1 MTRTVQVH
9 TALGAEHLKFRAMRG
24 HEGLSQLFEFE
35 VDMVSTSFSLDLK
48 TLLGTSLTIEL
59 QDGGAPRFLNGTV
72 VRFEL
77 VGRANETGRHY
88 IYRALVQPWLW
99 YLTRTTDCRIF
110 QNKSVPEVLDD
121 VLGKYGFQFEKRLTG
136 NYRPWEY
143 CVQYQESD
151 FAFVSRLMEHE
162 GIAYHFEHSNGAHLL
177 VLADDTGGY
186 ARLPGYA
193 TIPYRPRDRVVNAME
208 PCIDRWRISE
218 QITSGRVM
226 LDDFDFKK
234 SRASL
239 QSVQQDPKGHEHSTY
254 EVYEWLG
261 GYSEHGQGDAYAK
274 VRLQEL
280 QCAHE
285 LASGHT
291 NVLGMAPGYLFE
303 MTHCPREADNREYLV
318 TETRYDLQEP
328 EYSSGGSAESVC
340 EFDFTVLPSTVAYR
354 PARKTPKPRTNGP
367 QTATVVGPE
376 EIWTDRFGRVKLQF
390 RWDRYGQSDE
400 NSSCWVRVS
409 SNWAGANYGTMHMPR
424 VGQEVIVDFI
434 GGEPDRPIITGRV
447 YNSDQMPPWE
457 LPANATA
464 SGILTRS
471 STGGAA
477 NQANML
483 RFEDRTG
490 AEQILLHAERNLDVE
505 VEADETHTTGGTRT
519 TLIKGH
525 ESATYQSGETRDITA
540 GAKETIT
547 GGDTR
552 DVKGGFGETISGGVN
567 QTISGGK
574 TRMLSGGLNDTIT
587 GGVKLAITGGFNG
600 TIDGQEIRFVSA
612 GRNDTIDASNT
623 VLVNGPSTTTVTG
636 PTVHTSPDVTF
647 NTTNHIHNT
656 TQHVINTTTYN
667 TTSTTYN
674 NLTVNYTNNSATY
687 INNYAKSSDWRL
699 FRAGGV
705 GLRIS
710 LVGMSFD
717 VWGARLQ
724 YYAGLNA
731 QIATVKI
738 DTAVFSLKNKPLE
751 VSAKGLAIANKGML
765 IATGGLAAKFKVL
778 TLVV

>member
-1 MTRTVQVH
+1 MPRTVQVH
-9 TALGAEHLKFRAMRG
+9 TVLSTEQLKFRAMRG

-35 VDMVSTSFSLDLK
+35 VDMVSTSFNLDLK
-48 TLLGTSLTIEL
+48 RLLGTSLTLAISDE
-59 QDGGAPRFLNGTV
+59 GAPRYLNGTV

-99 YLTRTTDCRIF
+99 YLTRTSDCRIF
-110 QNKSVPEVLDD
+110 QNQSVPEVLDA
-121 VLGKYGFQFEKRLTG
+121 VLGKYSFQFEKRLG
-136 NYRPWEY
+136 ASYRPWEY

-162 GIAYHFEHSNGAHLL
+162 GIAYHFEHSNGSHLL
-177 VLADDTGGY
+177 VLADDAGSY
-186 ARLPGYA
+186 RKLPGHA
-193 TIPYRPRDRVVNAME
+193 RIPYRPRDRVVNALE
-208 PCIDRWRISE
+208 PCIDRWRVAE

-226 LDDFDFKK
+226 LDDFDFRK

-239 QSVQQDPKGHEHSTY
+239 QSVQQDPKGHDHATY

-261 GYSEHGQGDAYAK
+261 GYSEHQQGDAYAK
-274 VRLQEL
+274 IRLQEL

-291 NVLGMAPGYLFE
+291 NVVGMAPGHLFE

-318 TETRYDLQEP
+318 TETRYDLREP
-328 EYSSGGSAESVC
+328 EYATGGSSESVC
-340 EFDFTVLPSTVAYR
+340 EFDFTVLPSGVPYR
-354 PARKTPKPRTNGP
+354 PARTTPRPRTNGP

-505 VEADETHTTGGTRT
+505 VEADETHTTDGTRT

-525 ESATYQSGETRDITA
+525 ESATYQDGETRDITA
-540 GAKETIT
+540 GAKESIT

-552 DVKGGFGETISGGVN
+552 DVTGGFDETVSGGVT
-567 QTISGGK
+567 QRISGGK
-574 TRMLSGGLNDTIT
+574 TRTLSGGLDDTIT

-600 TIDGQEIRFVSA
+600 TINGQEIRFVSA
-612 GRNDTIDASNT
+612 GRNDTINTSNN
-623 VLVNGPSTTTVTG
+623 VHVNGPSNTTVTG

-656 TQHVINTTTYN
+656 TQHVINTNVYH
-667 TTSTTYN
+667 TTSNTYKN
-674 NLTVNYTNNSATY
+674 ITNDYTNNSKTY
-687 INNYAKSSDWRL
+687 INNYAKSNDWRWY
-699 FRAGGV
+699 RAGGV
-705 GLRIS
+705 GARFSAVGLALDLWGLRQQNYILNS
-710 LVGMSFD
+710 QFSAIRLD
-717 VWGARLQ
+717 V
-724 YYAGLNA
+724 
-731 QIATVKI
+731 
-738 DTAVFSLKNKPLE
+738 AVFRSQN
-751 VSAKGLAIANKGML
+751 SATEIEGKGLKVANIGMKIAS
-765 IATGGLAAKFKVL
+765 GGLAFFAKAMTVKV
-778 TLVV
+778 

>member
-1 MTRTVQVH
+1 MQRTVQVH
-9 TALGAEHLKFRAMRG
+9 TVLSSEQLKFRSMRG
-24 HEGLSQLFEFE
+24 REGLSELFEFE

-48 TLLGTSLTIEL
+48 QLLGTSLTLEL
-59 QDGGAPRFLNGTV
+59 ADEGGPRFLNGTV

-110 QNKSVPEVLDD
+110 QNKSVPEVLDE

-136 NYRPWEY
+136 SYPTWEY

-162 GIAYHFEHSNGAHLL
+162 GIAYHFEHADGSHLL
-177 VLADDTGGY
+177 VLADDAGSY
-186 ARLPGYA
+186 KPLPGHA
-193 TIPYRPRDRVVNAME
+193 SIAYRPRDRVVNALE
-208 PCIDRWRISE
+208 PCIDQWRVAE

-226 LDDFDFKK
+226 LDDFDFRK

-239 QSVQQDPKGHEHSTY
+239 QSVQQDPKPHDHSTY

-261 GYSEHGQGDAYAK
+261 GYTEHQQGDAYAK
-274 VRLQEL
+274 IRLQEL

-285 LASGHT
+285 LAAGHT
-291 NVLGMAPGYLFE
+291 NVVGMAPGYLFQ
-303 MTHCPREADNREYLV
+303 MTHCPRESDNREYLV
-318 TETRYDLQEP
+318 TETRYDLREP
-328 EYSSGGSAESVC
+328 EYSSGGSSESVC
-340 EFDFTVLPSTVAYR
+340 EFDFTVLPSSVPYR
-354 PARKTPKPRTNGP
+354 PARKTPRPRTNGP

-390 RWDRYGQSDE
+390 RWDRYGQSNE

-409 SNWAGANYGTMHMPR
+409 SSWAGANYGTMHMPR

-434 GGEPDRPIITGRV
+434 GGEPDRPIVTGRV

-505 VEADETHTTGGTRT
+505 VEADETHTTDGTRT

-525 ESATYQSGETRDITA
+525 ESATYKDGETRDITA
-540 GAKETIT
+540 GARETIT

-552 DVKGGFGETISGGVN
+552 SVTGGFTETVTGGVN

-574 TRMLSGGLNDTIT
+574 TRVLSGGLNDTIT
-587 GGVKLAITGGFNG
+587 GGVNSTITGGYHG
-600 TIDGQEIRFVSA
+600 TINGQEVRFVSA
-612 GRNDTIDASNT
+612 GRQDTIDASNT
-623 VLVNGPSTTTVTG
+623 VVVNGPSTTTVTG

-656 TQHVINTTTYN
+656 TQHVINTTVYN
-667 TTSTTYN
+667 TTSNTYN
-674 NLTVNYTNNSATY
+674 NLAVSYTNNSVSYT
-687 INNYAKSSDWRL
+687 NNYAKSSDWRL
-699 FRAGGV
+699 TRSGGAGFRFGA
-705 GLRIS
+705 
-710 LVGMSFD
+710 VGMSLDF
-717 VWGARLQ
+717 WGVRQQFYGINSQ
-724 YYAGLNA
+724 Y
-731 QIATVKI
+731 
-738 DTAVFSLKNKPLE
+738 AVLKVDFLTYK
-751 VSAKGLAIANKGML
+751 IANKGIDITNQAMEVGRTAL
-765 IATGGLAAKFKVL
+765 RFYMDGMAAYAQAMH
-778 TLVV
+778 LVM

>member
-1 MTRTVQVH
+1 MQRTVQVH
-9 TALGAEHLKFRAMRG
+9 TVLSSEQLKFRSMRG
-24 HEGLSQLFEFE
+24 REGLSELFEFE

-48 TLLGTSLTIEL
+48 QLLGTSLTLEL
-59 QDGGAPRFLNGTV
+59 ADEGGPRFLNGTV

-110 QNKSVPEVLDD
+110 QNKSVPEVLDE

-136 NYRPWEY
+136 SYPTWEY

-162 GIAYHFEHSNGAHLL
+162 GIAYHFEHADGSHLL
-177 VLADDTGGY
+177 VLADDAGSY
-186 ARLPGYA
+186 KPLPGHA
-193 TIPYRPRDRVVNAME
+193 SIPYRPRDRVVNALE
-208 PCIDRWRISE
+208 PCIDQWRVAE

-226 LDDFDFKK
+226 LDDFDFRK

-239 QSVQQDPKGHEHSTY
+239 QSVQQDPKPHDHSTY

-261 GYSEHGQGDAYAK
+261 GYTEHQQGDAYAK
-274 VRLQEL
+274 IRLQEL

-285 LASGHT
+285 LAAGHT
-291 NVLGMAPGYLFE
+291 NVVGMAPGHLFQ
-303 MTHCPREADNREYLV
+303 MTHCPRESDNREYLV
-318 TETRYDLQEP
+318 TETRYDLREP
-328 EYSSGGSAESVC
+328 EYSSGGSSESVC
-340 EFDFTVLPSTVAYR
+340 EFDFTVLPSSVPYR
-354 PARKTPKPRTNGP
+354 PARKTPRPRTNGP

-390 RWDRYGQSDE
+390 RWDRYGQSNE

-409 SNWAGANYGTMHMPR
+409 SSWAGANYGTMHMPR

-434 GGEPDRPIITGRV
+434 GGEPDRPIVTGRV

-471 STGGAA
+471 SSGGAA

-505 VEADETHTTGGTRT
+505 VEADETHTTDGTRT

-525 ESATYQSGETRDITA
+525 ESATYQDGETRDITA

-552 DVKGGFGETISGGVN
+552 SVTGGFTETVTGGVN

-574 TRMLSGGLNDTIT
+574 TRVLSGGLNDTIT
-587 GGVKLAITGGFNG
+587 GGVNSTITGGYHG
-600 TIDGQEIRFVSA
+600 TINGQEVRFVSA
-612 GRNDTIDASNT
+612 GRQDTIDASNT
-623 VLVNGPSTTTVTG
+623 VVVNGPSTTTVTG

-656 TQHVINTTTYN
+656 TQHVINTTVYN
-667 TTSTTYN
+667 TTSNTYN
-674 NLTVNYTNNSATY
+674 NLAVSYTNNSVSYT
-687 INNYAKSSDWRL
+687 NNYAKSSDWRL
-699 FRAGGV
+699 TRSGGAGFRFGA
-705 GLRIS
+705 
-710 LVGMSFD
+710 VGMSLDF
-717 VWGARLQ
+717 WGVRQQFYGINSQ
-724 YYAGLNA
+724 Y
-731 QIATVKI
+731 
-738 DTAVFSLKNKPLE
+738 AVLKVDFLTFK
-751 VSAKGLAIANKGML
+751 IANKGIDITNQAMEVGRT
-765 IATGGLAAKFKVL
+765 AVRFYMDGMAAYAQAMH
-778 TLVV
+778 LVM

>member
-9 TALGAEHLKFRAMRG
+9 TVLSAEQLKFRAMRG
-24 HEGLSQLFEFE
+24 REALSQLFEFE
-35 VDMVSTSFSLDLK
+35 VDMVSPSFNLDLK
-48 TLLGTSLTIEL
+48 KLLGTSLTIEVT
-59 QDGGAPRFLNGTV
+59 DGGAPRFLNGTV

-88 IYRALVQPWLW
+88 VYRALVQPWLW

-110 QNKSVPEVLDD
+110 QNKSVPEVLDE
-121 VLGKYGFQFEKRLTG
+121 VLGKYGFEFEKRLTG
-136 NYRPWEY
+136 SYRPWEY

-162 GIAYHFEHSNGAHLL
+162 GIAYHFEHANNSHLL

-186 ARLPGYA
+186 RKLPGYA
-193 TIPYRPRDRVVNAME
+193 TIPYRPRDRVLHAME
-208 PCIDRWRISE
+208 PCIDKWRASE

-239 QSVQQDPKGHEHSTY
+239 QSVRQDPKGHDHSTY

-261 GYSEHGQGDAYAK
+261 GYSEHQQGDTYARI
-274 VRLQEL
+274 RLQEL

-285 LASGHT
+285 LAAGHT
-291 NVLGMAPGYLFE
+291 NVVGMAPGYLFE
-303 MTHCPREADNREYLV
+303 MTHCPRESDNREYLV

-328 EYSSGGSAESVC
+328 EYSTGTGTESVC
-340 EFDFTVLPSTVAYR
+340 QFDFTVLPSNVPYR

-447 YNSDQMPPWE
+447 YNNDQMPPWE

-471 STGGAA
+471 SAGGAA

-483 RFEDRTG
+483 RFEDRSG

-519 TLIKGH
+519 TLVKGH

-540 GAKETIT
+540 GAKETIA

-552 DVKGGFGETISGGVN
+552 DVTGGFSETVSGGVT

-574 TRMLSGGLNDTIT
+574 KRTLSGGLNDTIS
-587 GGVKLAITGGFNG
+587 GGVNLAITGGFHG
-600 TIDGQEIRFVSA
+600 TIDGKEIRFVSG
-612 GRNDTIDASNT
+612 GRNDTIDTSNT
-623 VLVNGPSTTTVTG
+623 VLVNGPSNTTVTG

-656 TQHVINTTTYN
+656 TQHVINTSIYN
-667 TTSTTYN
+667 TTSNTYN
-674 NLTVNYTNNSATY
+674 NLTVNYTNNSISYT
-687 INNYAKSSDWRL
+687 NNYSKSSDWRW
-699 FRAGGV
+699 FRLGGT
-705 GLRIS
+705 GLNMDVSGIS
-710 LVGMSFD
+710 LGVVAVRSMAIGVQAQAIGVKLEAVGAE
-717 VWGARLQ
+717 W
-724 YYAGLNA
+724 
-731 QIATVKI
+731 
-738 DTAVFSLKNKPLE
+738 KNKAMSLGD
-751 VSAKGLAIANKGML
+751 AGAL
-765 IATGGLAAKFKVL
+765 IQLVGTEIKTGGLRAGIQALKIL
-778 TLVV
+778 L

>member
-9 TALGAEHLKFRAMRG
+9 TVLSAEQLKFRAMRG
-24 HEGLSQLFEFE
+24 REALSQLFEFE
-35 VDMVSTSFSLDLK
+35 VDMVSPSFNLDLK
-48 TLLGTSLTIEL
+48 KLLGTSLTIEVT
-59 QDGGAPRFLNGTV
+59 DGGAPRFLNGTV

-88 IYRALVQPWLW
+88 VYRALVQPWLW

-110 QNKSVPEVLDD
+110 QNKSVPEVLDE
-121 VLGKYGFQFEKRLTG
+121 VLGKYGFEFEKRLTG
-136 NYRPWEY
+136 SYRPWEY

-162 GIAYHFEHSNGAHLL
+162 GIAYHFEHSSDSHLL

-186 ARLPGYA
+186 GKLPGYPA
-193 TIPYRPRDRVVNAME
+193 IAYRPRDRVLHAME
-208 PCIDRWRISE
+208 PCIDQWRVAE

-239 QSVQQDPKGHEHSTY
+239 QSVRQDPKGHDHSSY

-261 GYSEHGQGDAYAK
+261 GYSEHQQGDTYATI
-274 VRLQEL
+274 RLQEL

-285 LASGHT
+285 LAAGHT
-291 NVLGMAPGYLFE
+291 NVVGMAPGYLFE
-303 MTHCPREADNREYLV
+303 MTHCPRESDNREYLV

-328 EYSSGGSAESVC
+328 EYSTGATESIC
-340 EFDFTVLPSTVAYR
+340 QFDFTVLPSNVPYR

-390 RWDRYGQSDE
+390 RWDRYGQADE

-447 YNSDQMPPWE
+447 YNNDQMPPWE

-471 STGGAA
+471 SSGGAA

-505 VEADETHTTGGTRT
+505 VEADETHTTDGTRT
-519 TLIKGH
+519 TVIGGH
-525 ESATYQSGETRDITA
+525 ESSTYKSGETRDITA

-552 DVKGGFGETISGGVN
+552 DVAGGFKETVTGGVT
-567 QTISGGK
+567 QSISGGK
-574 TRMLSGGLNDTIT
+574 KRTLSGGLNDTIT
-587 GGVKLAITGGFNG
+587 GGVKLAITGGFHG
-600 TIDGQEIRFVSA
+600 TIDGQEIRFVSG
-612 GRNDTIDASNT
+612 GRNDTINTSNT
-623 VLVNGPSTTTVTG
+623 VLVDGPSNTTVTG

-656 TQHVINTTTYN
+656 TQHVINTNVYN
-667 TTSTTYN
+667 TTSNTYN
-674 NLTVNYTNNSATY
+674 NLTVNYTNNSISYT
-687 INNYAKSSDWRL
+687 NNYSKSSDWRW
-699 FRAGGV
+699 FRLGGT
-705 GLRIS
+705 GLNMDVSGIS
-710 LVGMSFD
+710 LGVVAVRSMAIGVQAQAIGVKLEAVGAE
-717 VWGARLQ
+717 W
-724 YYAGLNA
+724 
-731 QIATVKI
+731 
-738 DTAVFSLKNKPLE
+738 KNKAMSLGD
-751 VSAKGLAIANKGML
+751 AGAL
-765 IATGGLAAKFKVL
+765 IQLVGTEIKTGGLRAGIQALKIL
-778 TLVV
+778 L

>member
-1 MTRTVQVH
+1 MPRTVQVH
-9 TALGAEHLKFRAMRG
+9 TVLSAEQLKFRAMRG

-35 VDMVSTSFSLDLK
+35 VDMVSTSFNLDLK
-48 TLLGTSLTIEL
+48 RLLGTSLTLAIAD
-59 QDGGAPRFLNGTV
+59 DGTTRYLNGTV

-110 QNKSVPEVLDD
+110 QNQSVPEVLDA

-136 NYRPWEY
+136 SYRPWEY

-162 GIAYHFEHSNGAHLL
+162 GIAYHFEHGNGSHLL

-186 ARLPGYA
+186 HPLPGHA
-193 TIPYRPRDRVVNAME
+193 RIPYRPRDRVVNALE
-208 PCIDRWRISE
+208 PCIDRWRVAE

-226 LDDFDFKK
+226 LDDFDFRK

-239 QSVQQDPKGHEHSTY
+239 QSVQQDPKGHDHATY

-261 GYSEHGQGDAYAK
+261 GYSEHQQGDAYAK
-274 VRLQEL
+274 IRLQEL

-291 NVLGMAPGYLFE
+291 NVVGMAPGHLFE

-318 TETRYDLQEP
+318 TGTRYDLREP
-328 EYSSGGSAESVC
+328 EYSTGGSSESVC
-340 EFDFTVLPSTVAYR
+340 EFDFTVLPSAVPYR
-354 PARKTPKPRTNGP
+354 PARTTPRPRTNGP

-434 GGEPDRPIITGRV
+434 GGQPDRPIITGRV

-505 VEADETHTTGGTRT
+505 VEADETHTTDGTRT

-525 ESATYQSGETRDITA
+525 ESATYQDGETRDITA
-540 GAKETIT
+540 GATETIT

-552 DVKGGFGETISGGVN
+552 DVTGGFSETVSGGVT
-567 QTISGGK
+567 QRITGGK
-574 TRMLSGGLNDTIT
+574 TRTLSGGLNDTIS
-587 GGVKLAITGGFNG
+587 GGVTLAISGGFNG

-612 GRNDTIDASNT
+612 GRNDTINTSNT
-623 VLVNGPSTTTVTG
+623 VHVNGPSNTTVTG

-656 TQHVINTTTYN
+656 TQHVINTNVYN
-667 TTSTTYN
+667 TTSKVYKNITN
-674 NLTVNYTNNSATY
+674 DYTNNSKTY
-687 INNYAKSSDWRL
+687 INNYAKSNDWRWY
-699 FRAGGV
+699 RAGGV
-705 GLRIS
+705 GARFSAVGLALDLWGLRQQNYILNS
-710 LVGMSFD
+710 QFSGIRLD
-717 VWGARLQ
+717 V
-724 YYAGLNA
+724 
-731 QIATVKI
+731 
-738 DTAVFSLKNKPLE
+738 AVFRSQNSATEIEGKMLKVANIGMK
-751 VSAKGLAIANKGML
+751 IAS
-765 IATGGLAAKFKVL
+765 GGLAFAAKAMTVKV
-778 TLVV
+778 

>member
-1 MTRTVQVH
+1 MPRTVQVH
-9 TALGAEHLKFRAMRG
+9 TVLSAEQLKFRAMRG
-24 HEGLSQLFEFE
+24 REGLSQLFEFE

-48 TLLGTSLTIEL
+48 QLLGTSLTLEL
-59 QDGGAPRFLNGTV
+59 ADEGAPRFLNGTV

-110 QNKSVPEVLDD
+110 QNKSVPEVLDE
-121 VLGKYGFQFEKRLTG
+121 VLGKYGFQFDKRLTG
-136 NYRPWEY
+136 SYPAMEY

-162 GIAYHFEHSNGAHLL
+162 GIAYHFEHGNGSHLL
-177 VLADDTGGY
+177 VLADDTGSY
-186 ARLPGYA
+186 KPLPGHA
-193 TIPYRPRDRVVNAME
+193 SIAYRPRDRVLNALE
-208 PCIDRWRISE
+208 PCIDQWRVAE

-239 QSVQQDPKGHEHSTY
+239 QSVQQDPKAHEHSTY

-261 GYSEHGQGDAYAK
+261 GYSEHQQGDAYAK

-291 NVLGMAPGYLFE
+291 NVVGMAPGYLFE
-303 MTHCPREADNREYLV
+303 MTHCPRESDNREYLV
-318 TETRYDLQEP
+318 TETRYNLQEP
-328 EYSSGGSAESVC
+328 EYSTGGSSESVC
-340 EFDFTVLPSTVAYR
+340 EFDFTVLPSSVAYR
-354 PARKTPKPRTNGP
+354 PARTTPRPRTNGP

-471 STGGAA
+471 SAGGAA

-483 RFEDRTG
+483 RFEDRSG

-540 GAKETIT
+540 GAKETIS

-552 DVKGGFGETISGGVN
+552 SVTGGFTETVAGGVT

-574 TRMLSGGLNDTIT
+574 TRSIGGGLNDTIT
-587 GGVKLAITGGFNG
+587 GGVKLAISGGFNG

-612 GRNDTIDASNT
+612 GRQDTINASNT
-623 VLVNGPSTTTVTG
+623 VQVNGPSTTTVTG

-656 TQHVINTTTYN
+656 TQHVINTSVYN
-667 TTSTTYN
+667 TTSNTYN
-674 NLTVNYTNNSATY
+674 NLTNNYTNNSVSYT
-687 INNYAKSSDWRL
+687 NNYAKSSDWRL
-699 FRAGGV
+699 ARSGGV
-705 GLRIS
+705 GFRFGAVGAS
-710 LVGMSFD
+710 LDF
-717 VWGARLQ
+717 WGVRQQFYGINSQ
-724 YYAGLNA
+724 Y
-731 QIATVKI
+731 
-738 DTAVFSLKNKPLE
+738 AVLKVDFLTFK
-751 VSAKGLAIANKGML
+751 IANKGTDITKEAIQVGNAALRFLMD
-765 IATGGLAAKFKVL
+765 GLATYAQAMHIVM
-778 TLVV
+778 

>member
-9 TALGAEHLKFRAMRG
+9 TVLSAEQLKFRAMRG
-24 HEGLSQLFEFE
+24 REALSQLFEFE
-35 VDMVSTSFSLDLK
+35 VDMVSPSFNLDLK
-48 TLLGTSLTIEL
+48 KLLGTSLTIEVT
-59 QDGGAPRFLNGTV
+59 DGGAPRFLNGTV

-88 IYRALVQPWLW
+88 VYRALVQPWLW

-110 QNKSVPEVLDD
+110 QNKSVPEVLDE
-121 VLGKYGFQFEKRLTG
+121 VLGKYGFEFEKRLTG
-136 NYRPWEY
+136 SYRPWEY

-162 GIAYHFEHSNGAHLL
+162 GIAYHFEHSSDSHLL

-186 ARLPGYA
+186 GKLPGYPA
-193 TIPYRPRDRVVNAME
+193 IAYRPRDRVLHAME
-208 PCIDRWRISE
+208 PCIDQWRVAE

-239 QSVQQDPKGHEHSTY
+239 QSVRQDPKGHDHSSY

-261 GYSEHGQGDAYAK
+261 GYSEHQQGDTYATI
-274 VRLQEL
+274 RLQEL

-285 LASGHT
+285 LAAGHT
-291 NVLGMAPGYLFE
+291 NVVGMAPGYLFE
-303 MTHCPREADNREYLV
+303 MTHCPRESDNREYLV

-328 EYSSGGSAESVC
+328 EYSTGATESIC
-340 EFDFTVLPSTVAYR
+340 QFDFTVLPSNVPYR

-390 RWDRYGQSDE
+390 RWDRYGQADE

-447 YNSDQMPPWE
+447 YNNDQMPPWE

-471 STGGAA
+471 SSGGAA

-505 VEADETHTTGGTRT
+505 VEADETHTTDGTRT
-519 TLIKGH
+519 TVIGGH
-525 ESATYQSGETRDITA
+525 ESSTYKSGETRDITA

-552 DVKGGFGETISGGVN
+552 DVAGGFKETVTGGVT
-567 QTISGGK
+567 QSISGGK
-574 TRMLSGGLNDTIT
+574 KRTLSGGLNDTIT
-587 GGVKLAITGGFNG
+587 GGVKLAITGGFHG
-600 TIDGQEIRFVSA
+600 TIEGQEIRFVSG
-612 GRNDTIDASNT
+612 GRNDTINTSNT
-623 VLVNGPSTTTVTG
+623 VLVDGPSNTTVTG

-656 TQHVINTTTYN
+656 TQHVINTNVYN
-667 TTSTTYN
+667 TTSNTYN
-674 NLTVNYTNNSATY
+674 NLTVNYTNNSISYT
-687 INNYAKSSDWRL
+687 NNYSKSSDWRW
-699 FRAGGV
+699 FRLGGT
-705 GLRIS
+705 GLNMDVSGIS
-710 LVGMSFD
+710 LGVVAVRSMAIGVQAQAIGVKLEAVGAE
-717 VWGARLQ
+717 W
-724 YYAGLNA
+724 
-731 QIATVKI
+731 
-738 DTAVFSLKNKPLE
+738 KNKAMSLGD
-751 VSAKGLAIANKGML
+751 AGAL
-765 IATGGLAAKFKVL
+765 IQLVGTEIKTGGLRAGIQALKIL
-778 TLVV
+778 L

>member
-9 TALGAEHLKFRAMRG
+9 TALNAEQLKFRAMRG
-24 HEGLSQLFEFE
+24 REALSQLFEFE
-35 VDMVSTSFSLDLK
+35 VDMVSPSFNLDLK
-48 TLLGTSLTIEL
+48 KLLGTSLTIEVT
-59 QDGGAPRFLNGTV
+59 DGAAPRYLNGTV

-88 IYRALVQPWLW
+88 VYRALVQPWLW

-110 QNKSVPEVLDD
+110 QNKSVPEVLDE
-121 VLGKYGFQFEKRLTG
+121 VLGKYGFEFEKRLTG
-136 NYRPWEY
+136 SYRPWEY

-162 GIAYHFEHSNGAHLL
+162 GIAYHFEHANNSHLL

-186 ARLPGYA
+186 GKLPGYA
-193 TIPYRPRDRVVNAME
+193 TIAYRPRDRVLHAME
-208 PCIDRWRISE
+208 PCIDQWRVSE

-239 QSVQQDPKGHEHSTY
+239 QSVRQDPKGHDHSTY

-261 GYSEHGQGDAYAK
+261 GYSEHQQGDTYAK
-274 VRLQEL
+274 IRLQEL

-285 LASGHT
+285 LAAGHT
-291 NVLGMAPGYLFE
+291 NVVGMAPGYLFE
-303 MTHCPREADNREYLV
+303 MTHCPRESDNREYLV

-328 EYSSGGSAESVC
+328 EYSTGSTESIC
-340 EFDFTVLPSTVAYR
+340 QFDFTVLPSNVPYR

-447 YNSDQMPPWE
+447 YNNDQMPPWE

-471 STGGAA
+471 SSGGAA

-505 VEADETHTTGGTRT
+505 VEADETHTTDGTRT

-552 DVKGGFGETISGGVN
+552 DVTGGFSETVSGGVT

-574 TRMLSGGLNDTIT
+574 KRTLSGGLNDTIS
-587 GGVKLAITGGFNG
+587 GGVNLAITGGFHG
-600 TIDGQEIRFVSA
+600 TIDGKEIRFVSG
-612 GRNDTIDASNT
+612 GRNDTIDTSNT
-623 VLVNGPSTTTVTG
+623 VLVNGPSNTTVTG

-656 TQHVINTTTYN
+656 TQHVINTNVYN
-667 TTSTTYN
+667 TTSNTYN
-674 NLTVNYTNNSATY
+674 NLTVNYTNNSASYT
-687 INNYAKSSDWRL
+687 NNYSKSSDWRW
-699 FRAGGV
+699 FRLGGT
-705 GLRIS
+705 GLNMDVSGIS
-710 LVGMSFD
+710 LGVVAVRSMAIGVQAQAIGVKLEAVGAE
-717 VWGARLQ
+717 W
-724 YYAGLNA
+724 
-731 QIATVKI
+731 
-738 DTAVFSLKNKPLE
+738 KNKAMSLGD
-751 VSAKGLAIANKGML
+751 AGAL
-765 IATGGLAAKFKVL
+765 IQLVGTEIKTGGLRAGIQALKIL
-778 TLVV
+778 L

>member
-1 MTRTVQVH
+1 MPRTVQVH
-9 TALGAEHLKFRAMRG
+9 TALNAEQLKFRAMRG
-24 HEGLSQLFEFE
+24 QEGLSQLFEFE
-35 VDMVSTSFSLDLK
+35 VDMVSPSFNLDLK
-48 TLLGTSLTIEL
+48 KLLGTSLTLEL
-59 QDGGAPRFLNGTV
+59 QDEGASRFLNGTV

-110 QNKSVPEVLDD
+110 QNKSVPDVLEE
-121 VLGKYGFQFEKRLTG
+121 VLGKYGFEYEKRLTG
-136 NYRPWEY
+136 SYRPWEY

-151 FAFVSRLMEHE
+151 FAFVCRLMEHE
-162 GIAYHFEHSNGAHLL
+162 GIAYHFEHRNGSHLL
-177 VLADDTGGY
+177 VLADDVGGY
-186 ARLPGYA
+186 STLPGHA
-193 TIPYRPRDRVVNAME
+193 TIAYRPRDRVVNAME
-208 PCIDRWRISE
+208 PCIDQWRISE

-226 LDDFDFKK
+226 LDDFDFRK

-239 QSVQQDPKGHEHSTY
+239 QSVQQDPKGHDHSSY

-261 GYSEHGQGDAYAK
+261 GYSENDQGDSYAK
-274 VRLQEL
+274 IRLQEL

-285 LASGHT
+285 LATGHT
-291 NVLGMAPGYLFE
+291 NVAGMAPGYLFQ

-318 TETRYDLQEP
+318 TQTRYDLQEP
-328 EYSSGGSAESVC
+328 EYSTGGTAESVC
-340 EFDFTVLPSTVAYR
+340 EFDFTVLPSSVPYR

-447 YNSDQMPPWE
+447 YNNDQMPPWE

-471 STGGAA
+471 SSGGAA

-519 TLIKGH
+519 TLVKGH

-540 GAKETIT
+540 GAKETIA

-552 DVKGGFGETISGGVN
+552 DVTGGFSETVSGGVT

-574 TRMLSGGLNDTIT
+574 KRTLSGGLNDTIT
-587 GGVKLAITGGFNG
+587 GGVQLAITGGFHG
-600 TIDGQEIRFVSA
+600 TIDGQEIRFVSG
-612 GRNDTIDASNT
+612 GRNDTIDTSNT
-623 VLVNGPSTTTVTG
+623 VLVNGPSNTTVTG

-656 TQHVINTTTYN
+656 TQHVINTNVYN
-667 TTSTTYN
+667 TTSNTYN

-687 INNYAKSSDWRL
+687 TNNYSKSSDWRW
-699 FRAGGV
+699 FRLGGT
-705 GLRIS
+705 GLNMDVSGIS
-710 LVGMSFD
+710 LGVVAVRSMAIGVQAQAIGVKLEAVGAE
-717 VWGARLQ
+717 W
-724 YYAGLNA
+724 
-731 QIATVKI
+731 
-738 DTAVFSLKNKPLE
+738 KNKAMSLGD
-751 VSAKGLAIANKGML
+751 AGAL
-765 IATGGLAAKFKVL
+765 IQLVGTEIKTGGLRAGIQALKIL
-778 TLVV
+778 L

>member
-9 TALGAEHLKFRAMRG
+9 TVLSAEQLKFRAMRG

-35 VDMVSTSFSLDLK
+35 VDMVSTSFNLDLK
-48 TLLGTSLTIEL
+48 KLLGTSLTLEL
-59 QDGGAPRFLNGTV
+59 TDGGAPRFLNGTV

-88 IYRALVQPWLW
+88 VYRALVQPWLW
-99 YLTRTTDCRIF
+99 FLTRTTDCRIF
-110 QNKSVPEVLDD
+110 QSKSVPEVLDE
-121 VLGKYGFQFEKRLTG
+121 VLGKYGFEFEKRLTG
-136 NYRPWEY
+136 SYRPWEY

-162 GIAYHFEHSNGAHLL
+162 GIAYHFEHTNNSHLL

-186 ARLPGYA
+186 GKLPGFA
-193 TIPYRPRDRVVNAME
+193 TIAYRPRDRVLHAME
-208 PCIDRWRISE
+208 PCIDQWRISE

-239 QSVQQDPKGHEHSTY
+239 QSVRQDPKGHDHSSY

-261 GYSEHGQGDAYAK
+261 GYSEHQQGDTYAK
-274 VRLQEL
+274 IRLQEL

-285 LASGHT
+285 LAAGHT
-291 NVLGMAPGYLFE
+291 NVVGMAPGYLFE
-303 MTHCPREADNREYLV
+303 MTHCPRESDNREYLV

-328 EYSSGGSAESVC
+328 EYSTGGSTESVC
-340 EFDFTVLPSTVAYR
+340 QFDFTVLPSNVPCR

-505 VEADETHTTGGTRT
+505 VEADETHTTDGTRT
-519 TLIKGH
+519 TVVGGH
-525 ESATYQSGETRDITA
+525 ESSTYKSGETRDITA

-552 DVKGGFGETISGGVN
+552 DVTGGFSETVKGGVR

-574 TRMLSGGLNDTIT
+574 KRTLGGGLNDTIT
-587 GGVKLAITGGFNG
+587 GGVKLAITGGFHG
-600 TIDGQEIRFVSA
+600 TIDGQEIRFVSG
-612 GRNDTIDASNT
+612 GRNDTINTSNT
-623 VLVNGPSTTTVTG
+623 VLVDGPSNTTVTG

-656 TQHVINTTTYN
+656 TQHVINTNVYN
-667 TTSTTYN
+667 TTSNTYN
-674 NLTVNYTNNSATY
+674 NITNDYTNNSKTY
-687 INNYAKSSDWRL
+687 TNNYAKSSDWRL
-699 FRAGGV
+699 HRAGGV
-705 GLRIS
+705 GFRFS
-710 LVGMSFD
+710 AVGMAMDLWGLRQQNYILNSQFSGVRLD
-717 VWGARLQ
+717 V
-724 YYAGLNA
+724 
-731 QIATVKI
+731 
-738 DTAVFSLKNKPLE
+738 AVFRAQNEATEIRGTALKVANIGMK
-751 VSAKGLAIANKGML
+751 IAS
-765 IATGGLAAKFKVL
+765 GGLAFAAKAMTVKV
-778 TLVV
+778 

>member
-9 TALGAEHLKFRAMRG
+9 TALNAEQLKFRAMRG
-24 HEGLSQLFEFE
+24 REALSQLFEFE
-35 VDMVSTSFSLDLK
+35 VDMVSPSFNLDLK
-48 TLLGTSLTIEL
+48 KLLGTSLTIEVT
-59 QDGGAPRFLNGTV
+59 DGGAPRFLNGTV

-88 IYRALVQPWLW
+88 VYRALVQPWLW

-110 QNKSVPEVLDD
+110 QNKSVPEVLDE
-121 VLGKYGFQFEKRLTG
+121 VLGKYGFEFEKRLTG
-136 NYRPWEY
+136 SYRPWEY

-162 GIAYHFEHSNGAHLL
+162 GIAYHFEHASNSHLL

-186 ARLPGYA
+186 GKLPGYA
-193 TIPYRPRDRVVNAME
+193 TIAYRPRDRVLHAME
-208 PCIDRWRISE
+208 PCIDQWRVAE

-226 LDDFDFKK
+226 LDDFDFRK

-239 QSVQQDPKGHEHSTY
+239 QSVRQDPKGHDHSTY

-261 GYSEHGQGDAYAK
+261 GYSEHQQGDTYAK
-274 VRLQEL
+274 IRLQEL

-285 LASGHT
+285 LAAGHT
-291 NVLGMAPGYLFE
+291 NVVGMAPGYLFE
-303 MTHCPREADNREYLV
+303 MTHCPRESDNREYLV

-328 EYSSGGSAESVC
+328 EYSTGSTESIC
-340 EFDFTVLPSTVAYR
+340 QFDFTVLPSNVPYR

-447 YNSDQMPPWE
+447 YNNDQMPPWE

-483 RFEDRTG
+483 RFEDRSG

-505 VEADETHTTGGTRT
+505 VEADETHTTDGTRT

-525 ESATYQSGETRDITA
+525 ESATYKSGETRDITA

-552 DVKGGFGETISGGVN
+552 DVTGGFSETVSGGVT

-574 TRMLSGGLNDTIT
+574 KRTLSGGLNDSIS
-587 GGVKLAITGGFNG
+587 GGVNLAITGGFHG
-600 TIDGQEIRFVSA
+600 TIDGKEIRFVSG
-612 GRNDTIDASNT
+612 GRNDTIDTSNT
-623 VLVNGPSTTTVTG
+623 VLVNGPSNTTVTG

-656 TQHVINTTTYN
+656 TQHVINTNVYN
-667 TTSTTYN
+667 TTSNTYN
-674 NLTVNYTNNSATY
+674 NLTVNYTNNSASYT
-687 INNYAKSSDWRL
+687 NNYSKSSDWRW
-699 FRAGGV
+699 FRLGGT
-705 GLRIS
+705 GLNMDVSGIS
-710 LVGMSFD
+710 LGVVAVRSMAIGVQAQAIGVKLEAVGAE
-717 VWGARLQ
+717 W
-724 YYAGLNA
+724 
-731 QIATVKI
+731 
-738 DTAVFSLKNKPLE
+738 KNKAMSLGD
-751 VSAKGLAIANKGML
+751 AGAL
-765 IATGGLAAKFKVL
+765 IQLVGTEIKTGGLRAGIQALKIL
-778 TLVV
+778 L

>member
-9 TALGAEHLKFRAMRG
+9 TVLSAEQLKFRAMRG
-24 HEGLSQLFEFE
+24 REALSQLFEFE
-35 VDMVSTSFSLDLK
+35 VDMVSPSFNLDLK
-48 TLLGTSLTIEL
+48 KLLGTSLTIEVT
-59 QDGGAPRFLNGTV
+59 DGGAPRFLNGTV

-88 IYRALVQPWLW
+88 VYRALVQPWLW

-110 QNKSVPEVLDD
+110 QNKSVPEVLDE
-121 VLGKYGFQFEKRLTG
+121 VLGKYGFEFEKRLTG
-136 NYRPWEY
+136 SYRPWEY

-162 GIAYHFEHSNGAHLL
+162 GIAYHFEHANNSHLL

-186 ARLPGYA
+186 RKLPGYA
-193 TIPYRPRDRVVNAME
+193 TIPYRPRDRVLHAME
-208 PCIDRWRISE
+208 PCIDQWRASE

-239 QSVQQDPKGHEHSTY
+239 QSVRQDPKGHDHSTY

-261 GYSEHGQGDAYAK
+261 GYSEHQQGDTYAK
-274 VRLQEL
+274 IRLQEL

-285 LASGHT
+285 LAAGHT
-291 NVLGMAPGYLFE
+291 NVVGMAPGYLFE
-303 MTHCPREADNREYLV
+303 MTHCPRESDNREYLI

-328 EYSSGGSAESVC
+328 EYSTGTGTESIC
-340 EFDFTVLPSTVAYR
+340 QFDFTVLPSNVPYR

-447 YNSDQMPPWE
+447 YNNDQMPPWE

-483 RFEDRTG
+483 RFEDRSG

-505 VEADETHTTGGTRT
+505 VEADETHTTDGTRT

-525 ESATYQSGETRDITA
+525 ESATYKSGETRDITA

-552 DVKGGFGETISGGVN
+552 DVTGGFSETVSGGVT

-574 TRMLSGGLNDTIT
+574 KRTLSGGLNDTIS
-587 GGVKLAITGGFNG
+587 GGVNLAITGGFHG
-600 TIDGQEIRFVSA
+600 TIDGKEIRFVSG
-612 GRNDTIDASNT
+612 GRNDTIDTSNT
-623 VLVNGPSTTTVTG
+623 VLVNGPSNTTVTG

-656 TQHVINTTTYN
+656 TQHVINTSVYN
-667 TTSTTYN
+667 TTSNTYN
-674 NLTVNYTNNSATY
+674 NLTVNYTNNSVSYT
-687 INNYAKSSDWRL
+687 NNYSKSSDWRW
-699 FRAGGV
+699 FRLGGT
-705 GLRIS
+705 GLNMDVSGIS
-710 LVGMSFD
+710 LGVVAVRSMAIGVQAQAIGVKLEAVGAE
-717 VWGARLQ
+717 W
-724 YYAGLNA
+724 
-731 QIATVKI
+731 
-738 DTAVFSLKNKPLE
+738 KNKAMSLGD
-751 VSAKGLAIANKGML
+751 AGAL
-765 IATGGLAAKFKVL
+765 IQLVGTEIKTGGLRAGIQALKIL
-778 TLVV
+778 L

>member
-9 TALGAEHLKFRAMRG
+9 TVLSAEQLKFRAMRG
-24 HEGLSQLFEFE
+24 REALSELFEFE
-35 VDMVSTSFSLDLK
+35 VDMVSPSFNLDLK
-48 TLLGTSLTIEL
+48 KLLGTSLTIEVT
-59 QDGGAPRFLNGTV
+59 DGGAPRFLNGTV

-88 IYRALVQPWLW
+88 VYRALVQPWLW

-110 QNKSVPEVLDD
+110 QSKSVPEVLDE
-121 VLGKYGFQFEKRLTG
+121 VLGKYGFEFEKRLTG
-136 NYRPWEY
+136 SYRPWEY

-162 GIAYHFEHSNGAHLL
+162 GIAYHFEHSSDSHLL

-186 ARLPGYA
+186 GKLPGYPA
-193 TIPYRPRDRVVNAME
+193 IAYRPRDRVLHAME
-208 PCIDRWRISE
+208 PCIDQWRVAE

-239 QSVQQDPKGHEHSTY
+239 QSVRQDPKGHDHSSY

-261 GYSEHGQGDAYAK
+261 GYSEHQQGDTYATI
-274 VRLQEL
+274 RLQEL

-285 LASGHT
+285 LAAGHT
-291 NVLGMAPGYLFE
+291 NVVGMAPGYLFE
-303 MTHCPREADNREYLV
+303 MTHCPRESDNREYLV

-328 EYSSGGSAESVC
+328 EYSTGATESIC
-340 EFDFTVLPSTVAYR
+340 QFDFTVLPSNVPYR

-390 RWDRYGQSDE
+390 RWDRYGQADE

-447 YNSDQMPPWE
+447 YNNDQMPPWE

-471 STGGAA
+471 SSGGAA

-505 VEADETHTTGGTRT
+505 VEADETHTTDGTRT
-519 TLIKGH
+519 TVIGGH
-525 ESATYQSGETRDITA
+525 ESSTYKSGETRDITA

-552 DVKGGFGETISGGVN
+552 DVAGGFKETVTGGVT
-567 QTISGGK
+567 QSISGGK
-574 TRMLSGGLNDTIT
+574 KRTLSGGLNDTIT
-587 GGVKLAITGGFNG
+587 GGVKLAITGGFHG
-600 TIDGQEIRFVSA
+600 TIDGQEIRFVSG
-612 GRNDTIDASNT
+612 GRNDTINTSNT
-623 VLVNGPSTTTVTG
+623 VLVDGPSNTTVTG

-656 TQHVINTTTYN
+656 TQHVINTNVYN
-667 TTSTTYN
+667 TTSNTYN
-674 NLTVNYTNNSATY
+674 NLTVNYTNNSISYT
-687 INNYAKSSDWRL
+687 NNYSKSSDWRW
-699 FRAGGV
+699 FRLGGT
-705 GLRIS
+705 GLNMDVSGIS
-710 LVGMSFD
+710 LGVVAVRSMAIGVQAQAIGVKLEAVGAE
-717 VWGARLQ
+717 W
-724 YYAGLNA
+724 
-731 QIATVKI
+731 
-738 DTAVFSLKNKPLE
+738 KNKAMSLGD
-751 VSAKGLAIANKGML
+751 AGAL
-765 IATGGLAAKFKVL
+765 IQLVGTEIKTGGLRAGIQALKIL
-778 TLVV
+778 L

>member
-1 MTRTVQVH
+1 MPRTVQVH
-9 TALGAEHLKFRAMRG
+9 TVLSTEQLKFRAMRG

-35 VDMVSTSFSLDLK
+35 VDMVSTSFNLDLK
-48 TLLGTSLTIEL
+48 RLLGTSLTLAISDE
-59 QDGGAPRFLNGTV
+59 GAPRHLNGTV

-99 YLTRTTDCRIF
+99 YLTRTSDCRIF
-110 QNKSVPEVLDD
+110 QNQSVPEVLDA
-121 VLGKYGFQFEKRLTG
+121 VLGKYGFQFEKRLSAS
-136 NYRPWEY
+136 YRPWEY

-162 GIAYHFEHSNGAHLL
+162 GIAYHFEHGNGSHLL
-177 VLADDTGGY
+177 VLADDAGSY
-186 ARLPGYA
+186 RKLPGHA
-193 TIPYRPRDRVVNAME
+193 RIPYRPRDRVVNALE
-208 PCIDRWRISE
+208 PCIDRWRVAE

-226 LDDFDFKK
+226 LDDFDFRK

-239 QSVQQDPKGHEHSTY
+239 QSVQQDPKGHDHATY

-261 GYSEHGQGDAYAK
+261 GYSEHQQGDAYAK
-274 VRLQEL
+274 IRLQEL

-291 NVLGMAPGYLFE
+291 NVVGMAPGHLFE

-318 TETRYDLQEP
+318 TETRYDLREP
-328 EYSSGGSAESVC
+328 EYSTGGSSESVC
-340 EFDFTVLPSTVAYR
+340 EFDFTVLPSGVPYR
-354 PARKTPKPRTNGP
+354 PARTTPRPRTNGP

-505 VEADETHTTGGTRT
+505 VEADETHTTDGTRT
-519 TLIKGH
+519 TLVKGH
-525 ESATYQSGETRDITA
+525 ESATYQDGETRDITA
-540 GAKETIT
+540 GAKESIT

-552 DVKGGFGETISGGVN
+552 DVTGGFDETVSGGVT
-567 QTISGGK
+567 QRISGGK
-574 TRMLSGGLNDTIT
+574 TRTLSGGLDDTIT

-600 TIDGQEIRFVSA
+600 TINGQEIRFVSA
-612 GRNDTIDASNT
+612 GRNDTINTSNN
-623 VLVNGPSTTTVTG
+623 VHVNGPSNTTVTG

-656 TQHVINTTTYN
+656 TQHVINTNVYH
-667 TTSTTYN
+667 TTSNTYKN
-674 NLTVNYTNNSATY
+674 ITNDYTNNSKTY
-687 INNYAKSSDWRL
+687 INNYAKSNDWRWY
-699 FRAGGV
+699 RAGGV
-705 GLRIS
+705 GARFSAVGLALDLWGLRQQNYILNS
-710 LVGMSFD
+710 QFSAIRLD
-717 VWGARLQ
+717 V
-724 YYAGLNA
+724 
-731 QIATVKI
+731 
-738 DTAVFSLKNKPLE
+738 AVFRSQNSATEIEGKALKVANIGMK
-751 VSAKGLAIANKGML
+751 IAS
-765 IATGGLAAKFKVL
+765 GGLAFFAKAMTVKV
-778 TLVV
+778 

>member
-9 TALGAEHLKFRAMRG
+9 TVLNAEQLKFRAMRG
-24 HEGLSQLFEFE
+24 REALSQLFEFE
-35 VDMVSTSFSLDLK
+35 VDMVSPSFNLDLK
-48 TLLGTSLTIEL
+48 KLLGTSLTLEL
-59 QDGGAPRFLNGTV
+59 MDGSAPRFLNGTV

-88 IYRALVQPWLW
+88 VYRALVQPWLW

-110 QNKSVPEVLDD
+110 QNKSVPEVLDE
-121 VLGKYGFQFEKRLTG
+121 VLGKYGFEFEKRLTG
-136 NYRPWEY
+136 SYRPWEY

-162 GIAYHFEHSNGAHLL
+162 GIAYHFEHTEGSHLL

-186 ARLPGYA
+186 GKLPGYA
-193 TIPYRPRDRVVNAME
+193 AIPYRPRDRVLHAME
-208 PCIDRWRISE
+208 PCIDQWRVAE

-239 QSVQQDPKGHEHSTY
+239 QSVRQDPKGHDHSTY

-261 GYSEHGQGDAYAK
+261 GYSEHQQGDTYAK
-274 VRLQEL
+274 IRLQEL

-285 LASGHT
+285 LAAGHT
-291 NVLGMAPGYLFE
+291 NVVGMAPGYLFE
-303 MTHCPREADNREYLV
+303 MTHCPRESDNREYLV
-318 TETRYDLQEP
+318 TETRYDLQES
-328 EYSSGGSAESVC
+328 EYATGGSMESVC
-340 EFDFTVLPSTVAYR
+340 RFDFTVLPSNVPYR

-447 YNSDQMPPWE
+447 YNNDQMPPWE

-483 RFEDRTG
+483 RFEDRSG

-505 VEADETHTTGGTRT
+505 VEADETHTTDGTRT
-519 TLIKGH
+519 TVIGGH
-525 ESATYQSGETRDITA
+525 ESSTYKSGETRDIIA

-552 DVKGGFGETISGGVN
+552 DVTGGFSETVSGGVT

-574 TRMLSGGLNDTIT
+574 KRTLSGGLNDTIS
-587 GGVKLAITGGFNG
+587 GGVNLAITGGFHG

-612 GRNDTIDASNT
+612 GRNDTINTSNT
-623 VLVNGPSTTTVTG
+623 VLVDGPSTTTVTG

-656 TQHVINTTTYN
+656 TQHVINTTVYN
-667 TTSTTYN
+667 TRSSTYFN
-674 NLTVNYTNNSATY
+674 FALNYTNNSKTY
-687 INNYAKSSDWRL
+687 TNNYAKSSDWRL
-699 FRAGGV
+699 HRAGGV
-705 GLRIS
+705 GFRFSAVGIAMDLWGLRQQNYILNS
-710 LVGMSFD
+710 QFSAVRLDVAVFRAQNEATEIKGTALKVANVGM
-717 VWGARLQ
+717 
-724 YYAGLNA
+724 
-731 QIATVKI
+731 K
-738 DTAVFSLKNKPLE
+738 
-751 VSAKGLAIANKGML
+751 
-765 IATGGLAAKFKVL
+765 IATGGLAFTAKAMTVKV
-778 TLVV
+778 

>member
-1 MTRTVQVH
+1 MPRTVQVH
-9 TALGAEHLKFRAMRG
+9 TVLGAEQLKFRAMRG
-24 HEGLSQLFEFE
+24 QEGLSQLFEFE
-35 VDMVSTSFSLDLK
+35 VDMVGTSFNIELK
-48 TLLGTSLTIEL
+48 QLLGTSLTLEL
-59 QDGGAPRFLNGTV
+59 ADDGGPRFLNGTV

-88 IYRALVQPWLW
+88 VYRALVQPWLW
-99 YLTRTTDCRIF
+99 YLTRTTDSRIF
-110 QNKSVPEVLDD
+110 QNKSVPEVLDE
-121 VLGKYGFQFEKRLTG
+121 VLGKYGFEFEKRLTAS
-136 NYRPWEY
+136 YRPWEN

-162 GIAYHFEHSNGAHLL
+162 GIAYHFEHGNGTHLL
-177 VLADDTGGY
+177 VLCDDAGGY
-186 ARLPGYA
+186 TPLPGHA
-193 TIPYRPRDRVVNAME
+193 TIPYRPRDRVLNAME
-208 PCIDRWRISE
+208 PCIDQWRVSE

-226 LDDFDFKK
+226 LDDFDFRK

-239 QSVQQDPKGHEHSTY
+239 QSVQQDPKGHDHSTY

-261 GYSEHGQGDAYAK
+261 GYSEHEQGDAYAR

-280 QCAHE
+280 QCSHE
-285 LASGHT
+285 LARGHT
-291 NVLGMAPGYLFE
+291 NVVGMAPGYLFQ

-328 EYSSGGSAESVC
+328 EYSSGGSSESVC
-340 EFDFTVLPSTVAYR
+340 EFDFTVLPSSVAYR
-354 PARKTPKPRTNGP
+354 PARKTPRPRTNGP

-409 SNWAGANYGTMHMPR
+409 SSWAGANFGTMHMPR

-471 STGGAA
+471 SSGGAA

-490 AEQILLHAERNLDVE
+490 AEQIWLHAERNLDVE
-505 VEADETHTTGGTRT
+505 VEADETHTTDGTRT

-525 ESATYQSGETRDITA
+525 ESATYQDGETRDITA
-540 GAKETIT
+540 GARETIT

-552 DVKGGFGETISGGVN
+552 SVTGGFSETVTGGVN

-574 TRMLSGGLNDTIT
+574 TRMLSGGLQDTIT
-587 GGVKLAITGGFNG
+587 GGVNSAITGGYHG
-600 TIDGQEIRFVSA
+600 TINGQEVRFVSA
-612 GRNDTIDASNT
+612 GRQDTIDTSNT

-656 TQHVINTTTYN
+656 TQHVINTTFYN
-667 TTSTTYN
+667 TTSNTYN
-674 NLTVNYTNNSATY
+674 NLAVSYTNNSVSYT
-687 INNYAKSSDWRL
+687 NNYAKSSDWRL
-699 FRAGGV
+699 TRSGGAGFRFGA
-705 GLRIS
+705 
-710 LVGMSFD
+710 VGMSLDF
-717 VWGARLQ
+717 WGVRQQFYGINSQ
-724 YYAGLNA
+724 Y
-731 QIATVKI
+731 
-738 DTAVFSLKNKPLE
+738 AVLKVDFLTYK
-751 VSAKGLAIANKGML
+751 IANKGIDITNQAMEVGRT
-765 IATGGLAAKFKVL
+765 AVRFYMDGMAAYAQAMH
-778 TLVV
+778 LVM

>member
-9 TALGAEHLKFRAMRG
+9 TVLNAEQLRFRAMRG
-24 HEGLSQLFEFE
+24 QEGLSRLFEFE

-48 TLLGTSLTIEL
+48 TLLGTSLTLEL
-59 QDGGAPRFLNGTV
+59 QDEGAPRFLNGTV

-99 YLTRTTDCRIF
+99 YLTRTIDCRIF

-136 NYRPWEY
+136 SYRPWEY

-162 GIAYHFEHSNGAHLL
+162 GIAYHFEHGNGSHLL

-186 ARLPGYA
+186 GNLPGHA
-193 TIPYRPRDRVVNAME
+193 TIPYRPRDRVLNAME
-208 PCIDRWRISE
+208 PCIDRWRVSE

-226 LDDFDFKK
+226 LDDFDFRK

-239 QSVQQDPKGHEHSTY
+239 QSVQQDPKGHDHSTY

-261 GYSEHGQGDAYAK
+261 GYSEHGQGDSYAK
-274 VRLQEL
+274 IRLQEL

-291 NVLGMAPGYLFE
+291 NVVGMAPGHLFR

-328 EYSSGGSAESVC
+328 EYSSGGSSESVC

-409 SNWAGANYGTMHMPR
+409 SSWAGANYGTMHMPR

-447 YNSDQMPPWE
+447 YNNDQMPPWE

-471 STGGAA
+471 SSGGAA

-505 VEADETHTTGGTRT
+505 VEADETHTTDGTRT
-519 TLIKGH
+519 TVIGGH
-525 ESATYQSGETRDITA
+525 ESSTYKSGETRDITA

-552 DVKGGFGETISGGVN
+552 DVAGGFKETVTGGVT
-567 QTISGGK
+567 QSISGGK
-574 TRMLSGGLNDTIT
+574 KRTLSGGLNDTIT
-587 GGVKLAITGGFNG
+587 GGVKLAITGGFHG
-600 TIDGQEIRFVSA
+600 TIEGQEIRFVSG
-612 GRNDTIDASNT
+612 GRNDTINTSNT
-623 VLVNGPSTTTVTG
+623 VLVDGPSNTTVTG

-656 TQHVINTTTYN
+656 TQHVINTNVYN
-667 TTSTTYN
+667 TTSNTYN
-674 NLTVNYTNNSATY
+674 NLTVNYTNN
-687 INNYAKSSDWRL
+687 L
-699 FRAGGV
+699 
-705 GLRIS
+705 S
-710 LVGMSFD
+710 L
-717 VWGARLQ
+717 
-724 YYAGLNA
+724 
-731 QIATVKI
+731 IHI
-738 DTAVFSLKNKPLE
+738 
-751 VSAKGLAIANKGML
+751 
-765 IATGGLAAKFKVL
+765 
-778 TLVV
+778 

>member
-9 TALGAEHLKFRAMRG
+9 TVLSPEQLKFRAMRG

-35 VDMVSTSFSLDLK
+35 VDMVSPSFSLDLK
-48 TLLGTSLTIEL
+48 TLLGTSLTL
-59 QDGGAPRFLNGTV
+59 ALADDGAPRFLNGTV

-77 VGRANETGRHY
+77 VGRASETGRYY

-110 QNKSVPEVLDD
+110 QNKSVPDVLDE
-121 VLGKYGFQFEKRLTG
+121 VLGKYGFPLEKRLTG
-136 NYRPWEY
+136 SYRPWEY

-151 FAFVSRLMEHE
+151 FSFVCRLMEHE
-162 GIAYHFEHSNGAHLL
+162 GIAYHFEHSEGAHTL
-177 VLADDTGGY
+177 VLADDVGSY
-186 ARLPGYA
+186 RSLPRHA
-193 TIPYRPRDRVVNAME
+193 AIPYRPRDRVVHAME
-208 PCIDRWRISE
+208 PCIDQWRVAE

-226 LDDFDFKK
+226 LDDFDFRK

-239 QSVQQDPKGHEHSTY
+239 QSVQQDPKGHDHSTY

-274 VRLQEL
+274 IRLQEL
-280 QCAHE
+280 QSAHE
-285 LASGHT
+285 GASGHT
-291 NVLGMAPGYLFE
+291 NVMGMAPGHLFR

-318 TETRYDLQEP
+318 TKTRYDLREP
-328 EYSSGGSAESVC
+328 DYASGGGSESVC
-340 EFDFTVLPSTVAYR
+340 AFDFTVLPSTVPYR
-354 PARKTPKPRTNGP
+354 PARTTPKPRTNGP

-447 YNSDQMPPWE
+447 YNNDQMPPWE

-483 RFEDRTG
+483 RFEDKAG

-505 VEADETHTTGGTRT
+505 VEADETHSTDGTRT
-519 TLIKGH
+519 TVIKGH

-552 DVKGGFGETISGGVN
+552 SVSGGFSETVTGGVK

-574 TRMLSGGLNDTIT
+574 TRRIDGGLNDTIT
-587 GGVKLAITGGFNG
+587 GGVKSAISGGFNG
-600 TIDGQEIRFVSA
+600 TIDGQEVRYVSA
-612 GRNDTIDASNT
+612 GRQDTIDSGNT
-623 VLVNGPSTTTVTG
+623 VQVNGPSTTTVTG

-647 NTTNHIHNT
+647 NTTNHTHNT
-656 TQHVINTTTYN
+656 TAHVINTSVYN

-674 NLTVNYTNNSATY
+674 NLTVSYTNNSATY

-710 LVGMSFD
+710 LVGISFD

-731 QIATVKI
+731 QLATVKI
-738 DTAVFSLKNKPLE
+738 DTALFSLKNKPME
-751 VSAKGLAIANKGML
+751 VSNKGLAIANKGML
-765 IATGGLAAKFKVL
+765 IATGGLAAKFKAL